1 MARPTFWSATSLA
14 DPIELVIFDCDGV
27 LVDSEMI
34 SFSVLRDAIA
44 DRGLS
49 LTIEEVQQRFQGR
62 SLTAVVLDLAAD
74 GIEFGPIH
82 QNRMNEELL
91 ARFERELRP
100 ISGMS
105 ALVQRLTVP
114 CCVASSSRTE
124 RLRRSLAMTEL
135 LPLFGNHVFSADSVK
150 HGKPAPDLFLYAAE
164 RMSIMPVRC
173 LVIEDSAPGMLAAK
187 AAGMD
192 AIGFAGGRHL
202 ELALARAS
210 LYEISVE
217 VAASASELEQML
229 RDRNVLR

>member
-1 MARPTFWSATSLA
+1 MARPRFWSATSLA

-62 SLTAVVLDLAAD
+62 SLTAVVLDLAAN

-91 ARFERELRP
+91 ARFERDLRP
-100 ISGMS
+100 IPGMS

-124 RLRRSLAMTEL
+124 RLRRSLAMTGL
-135 LPLFGNHVFSADSVK
+135 SPLFGGHVFSADSVER
-150 HGKPAPDLFLYAAE
+150 GKPAPDLFLYAGKH
-164 RMSIMPVRC
+164 MNVSPTRC
-173 LVIEDSAPGMLAAK
+173 LVIEDSAPGIAAAQ

-192 AIGFAGGRHL
+192 AIGFAGGQHL
-202 ELALARAS
+202 RSGEARAS
-210 LYEISVE
+210 LYEISNE
-217 VAASASELEQML
+217 VAASTSELEQML
-229 RDRNVLR
+229 WDRNVLR